1 MVARVKSFEQRQAAA
16 RERERWVAVYRS
28 APDVF
33 RAFEAA
39 EDPEGRVAARLASLA
54 GLASE
59 RVLELG
65 SGTGWLTRR
74 LAPLAASY
82 VALEPSAAMLAAA
95 AGPQPPGLLA
105 TVRGRGERLPFGS
118 GTFTRL
124 VASFVLLDLRASLR
138 AAVMEEARR
147 VLGPAPPRADSPR
160 FWVIENHG
168 TGEYQ
173 ALRDLVDEE
182 GGLGE
187 ATPLVRDLGFELVE
201 VVETEYVFESANQ
214 TAAVLGAILGDEVRA
229 ELERRP
235 RRRVGLELGLFAA
248 L

>member
-1 MVARVKSFEQRQAAA
+1 MESFERRQAAA

-33 RAFEAA
+33 LAFEAA
-39 EDPEGRVAARLASLA
+39 EDPEGRVAARLAELGGIA
-54 GLASE
+54 GE

-65 SGTGWLTRR
+65 CGTGWLTRQ
-74 LAPLAASY
+74 LAPRAAGY
-82 VALEPSAAMLAAA
+82 VALEPSAAMLGAAT
-95 AGPQPPGLLA
+95 GPAPRGLWG
-105 TVRGRGERLPFGS
+105 TVRGRAERLPFGPA
-118 GTFTRL
+118 TFTRL

-138 AAVMEEARR
+138 TAVMGEAQR
-147 VLGPAPPRADSPR
+147 VLGPTPPGASEPR
-160 FWVIENHG
+160 FWVVENHG

-173 ALRDLVDEE
+173 ELRGLVDAD

-187 ATPLVRDLGFELVE
+187 ATPLVRELGFELVE
-201 VVETEYVFESANQ
+201 VVQTEYVFESADQ
-214 TAAVLGAILGDEVRA
+214 TAAVLGAILGEEVRA

-235 RRRVGLELGLFAA
+235 RRRVGLDLGLFAA